1 MKFFIM
7 GDSWGVGEWEWQ
19 DKILHSIPNTG
30 LDYYLTNLG
39 HTVKNISAG
48 SAGNF
53 GQLRHAYYTLEE
65 HSDYDYIIWFHTE
78 PLRDIQ
84 QILIDDPDEGQRYF
98 PNFNINQFDWS
109 LHYIL
114 NENYKYAQMIYNKF
128 KIPFVIVEGQS
139 PAASLDDSYTFMS
152 NRINWLQE
160 LLELNFSPPLN
171 SFGSWQKLE
180 KIFEHYQ
187 MDMKQYVLT
196 HEVELDNIKI
206 IEDKAKLSDKFPD
219 SGHPSRQCFEQLAH
233 RLADMLC

>member
-1 MKFFIM
+1 MKFFVM
-7 GDSWGVGEWEWQ
+7 GDSWGVGEWEWKG
-19 DKILHSIPNTG
+19 KILHSVPDTG
-30 LDYYLTNLG
+30 LDYHLLKLG

-65 HSDYDYIIWFHTE
+65 NSDYDYIIWFYTE
-78 PLRDIQ
+78 PIRDIQ
-84 QILIDDPDEGQRYF
+84 QILIDDPDEGQRFF
-98 PNFNINQFDWS
+98 PKFNINELDQS

-114 NENYKYAQMIYNKF
+114 DEDHKYAQMIYDRFN
-128 KIPFVIVEGQS
+128 IPFIIIGGQCS
-139 PAASLDDSYTFMS
+139 VDLLDRSLPFVYDK
-152 NRINWLQE
+152 IEWLQE
-160 LLELNFSPPLN
+160 LLELDFIPPLN

-187 MDMKQYVLT
+187 FDMKQYVLT

-233 RLADMLC
+233 RLVDMLC